1 MNSFEFVLGGNIIET
16 VLSSKEDG
24 WSVTVDGTQFEVT
37 RVDEHRYK
45 VNTGNQDTIV
55 TATYVRGIFYVDIE
69 GTVYELN
76 ERPEDD
82 YASSSDGSEAANEK
96 VFAPMPGKIVSIM
109 VSVGDT
115 VAENQT
121 LAIVEA
127 MKMENPVQ
135 AKAAGTVK
143 EINCAEGDQVDTEEV
158 LIELEINL
166 KNKK

>member
-1 MNSFEFVLGGNIIET
+1 VNSIEFVIDGNIIET
-16 VLSSKEDG
+16 VLSSKENG
-24 WSVTVDGTQFEVT
+24 WSVTVDGTQFEIT
-37 RVDEHRYK
+37 RVDEHQFK
-45 VNTGNQDTIV
+45 VNNGNQNVIV
-55 TATYVRGIFYVDIE
+55 TATYSRGIFYVDIE
-69 GTVYELN
+69 GTVHELN

-82 YASSSDGSEAANEK
+82 YACSSDGSDAAKDK

-143 EINCAEGDQVDTEEV
+143 AIDCAEGDQVDTEEV

-166 KNKK
+166 ENKK